1 MAKNKL
7 GIFVTGTDTDV
18 GKTYISEALI
28 KHFCRQGFQ
37 TVGMKPIAAGAEIE
51 NGRLLNA
58 DVKAIVSASNV
69 DAPID
74 QINPYVFAP
83 AIAPHIAAQQAGIE
97 IEIEPIMSAF
107 KVLQQQADVIV
118 VEGAGG
124 FLVPINETLTMGDL
138 AKALDVGVVLVVG
151 VRLGCISHAL
161 LTVQSI
167 EAKGLHLIG
176 WVANR
181 IEANMP
187 ALEENIATLKAMI
200 KAPCV
205 ADVAWNEEPSFSQI

>member
-181 IEANMP
+181 IEPNMP

>member
-18 GKTYISEALI
+18 GKTYITKALI
-28 KHFCRQGFQ
+28 KHFCSQGFQ

-83 AIAPHIAAQQAGIE
+83 AIAPHIAAQQVGIE
-97 IEIEPIMSAF
+97 IAIEPIMSAF

-181 IEANMP
+181 IEPNMP

>member
-97 IEIEPIMSAF
+97 IAIEPIMSAF

-187 ALEENIATLKAMI
+187 AIEENIATLKAMI

>member
-83 AIAPHIAAQQAGIE
+83 AIAPHIAAQQVGIE
-97 IEIEPIMSAF
+97 IAIEPIISAF
-107 KVLQQQADVIV
+107 KALQQQADVIV

-124 FLVPINETLTMGDL
+124 FLVPINESLTMGDL
-138 AKALDVGVVLVVG
+138 AKALDVSLVLVVG

-181 IEANMP
+181 IEPNMP

-205 ADVAWNEEPSFSQI
+205 ADVAWNQAPSFSQI

>member
-83 AIAPHIAAQQAGIE
+83 AIAPHIAAQQVGIE
-97 IEIEPIMSAF
+97 IAIEPIMSAF
-107 KVLQQQADVIV
+107 KALKQQADLIV

-138 AKALDVGVVLVVG
+138 AKALDVSVVLVVG

-181 IEANMP
+181 IEPNMP
-187 ALEENIATLKAMI
+187 AIEENIATLKAMI
-200 KAPCV
+200 KAPCI

>member
-181 IEANMP
+181 IEPNRP

>member
-187 ALEENIATLKAMI
+187 AIEENIATLKAMI

>member
-1 MAKNKL
+1 
-7 GIFVTGTDTDV
+7 
-18 GKTYISEALI
+18 
-28 KHFCRQGFQ
+28 
-37 TVGMKPIAAGAEIE
+37 
-51 NGRLLNA
+51 
-58 DVKAIVSASNV
+58 
-69 DAPID
+69 
-74 QINPYVFAP
+74 
-83 AIAPHIAAQQAGIE
+83 
-97 IEIEPIMSAF
+97 
-107 KVLQQQADVIV
+107 
-118 VEGAGG
+118 
-124 FLVPINETLTMGDL
+124 MGDL

-161 LTVQSI
+161 LTVQAI

-187 ALEENIATLKAMI
+187 AIEENIATLKAMI

>member
-7 GIFVTGTDTDV
+7 GFFVTGTDTDV

-83 AIAPHIAAQQAGIE
+83 AIAPHIAAQQVGIE
-97 IEIEPIMSAF
+97 IAIEPIMSAF
-107 KVLQQQADVIV
+107 KALQQQADLIV

-138 AKALDVGVVLVVG
+138 AKALDVSVVLVVG

-181 IEANMP
+181 IEPNMP
-187 ALEENIATLKAMI
+187 AIEENIATLKAMI